1 MDDLRHGWG
10 ERWSA
15 SLDDDAVPCAGM
27 ARPPHGAAQWAAFPL
42 ASPMI
47 YNALKLAHVLSI
59 IVWIGGMVFA
69 HFSCAP
75 PRGVEPAQRVTL
87 MHGVL
92 QRFLGAVAIAIVV
105 VLTSGLGMI
114 GAPLWVRA
122 VHSPCPQV
130 DHRLYAGPG
139 DDGHL
144 RLHLLR
150 PAR

>member
-1 MDDLRHGWG
+1 MR
-10 ERWSA
+10 
-15 SLDDDAVPCAGM
+15 C
-27 ARPPHGAAQWAAFPL
+27 RPGGAAHPTVRCTMDGFPRP

-69 HFSCAP
+69 HFFLRPAAQAL
-75 PRGVEPAQRVTL
+75 EPAQRVTP

-92 QRFLGAVAIAIVV
+92 QRFPAPWPSPSSGADQWPGHDWGRR
-105 VLTSGLGMI
+105 GLG
-114 GAPLWVRA
+114 GAFSMPLKWTIMA
-122 VHSPCPQV
+122 T
-130 DHRLYAGPG
+130 LGLG